1 MSDSMSDSVSN
12 PAPEEK
18 VARHITAEE
27 IITSLD
33 SLTDEVRRLNG
44 HRFIKLHNSVA
55 RLVFFQFMRGLAFG
69 LGSVVGATALVSLLA
84 FWLSQIEFLPVIGN
98 WATQIA
104 EMIRVGL
111 Q

>member
-1 MSDSMSDSVSN
+1 MSDTVSDN
-12 PAPEEK
+12 TPEEK

-27 IITSLD
+27 IVSSLD
-33 SLTDEVRRLNG
+33 GLTAEVRRLNG
-44 HRFIKLHNSVA
+44 HRFVKLHNSVP

-69 LGSVVGATALVSLLA
+69 LGSVVGATALVSLAA

-104 EMIRVGL
+104 EMIRQGM

>member
-1 MSDSMSDSVSN
+1 MSDLN
-12 PAPEEK
+12 PQEK
-18 VARHITAEE
+18 TVRHVTAEE

-33 SLTDEVRRLNG
+33 SLTDEVRLLNG
-44 HRFIKLHNSVA
+44 HRFVKLHNSVP

-69 LGSVVGATALVSLLA
+69 LGSVVGATALVSILA
-84 FWLSQIEFLPVIGN
+84 FWLSQIEFLPVVGN